1 MSLKAWAQEGRIEP
15 NGFVSNDRR
24 KWTPAPQMAELE
36 MKWVVEPEQGK
47 FFGPFNRDVV
57 VRLSATGAIHKGAKI
72 YRLHELPAD
81 QDPKPQVV
89 EKLVEKRVE
98 VPVEKVVEKQVE
110 VPVEKRVEVP
120 VEKLVEKR
128 VEVPVEKLVEKR
140 VEVPVE
146 KVVEKRVEVPVEKI
160 VEKVVVKEVP
170 VEKIVEKRV
179 EVPVEKIVEKRV
191 EVPVEKIV
199 EKVVVKEVPVE
210 KIVEK
215 RVEVPVEK
223 IVEKV
228 VEKRVEVPV
237 ERIVEKI
244 VEKEVRVEVPVEKIV
259 EKVIYRDISS
269 VPRSVVLEPE
279 VVDVSESRPPAK
291 HQAFGGIFK
300 GADRASMAA
309 LEAAARRELS
319 AAKRNALGGI
329 FSRRKP

>member
-89 EKLVEKRVE
+89 EKIVEKRVE

-120 VEKLVEKR
+120 VEKLI
-128 VEVPVEKLVEKR
+128 EKR

>member
-1 MSLKAWAQEGRIEP
+1 MAEEWYVRSSDGNVYGPTDRASLRAWAQEGRIEP
-15 NGFVSNDRR
+15 SGFVSNDRR
-24 KWTPAPQMAELE
+24 NWMSAPLMAELE
-36 MKWVVEPEQGK
+36 MKWVVEPELGK

-57 VRLSATGAIHKGAKI
+57 SRLSVTGAIPRGARI
-72 YRLHELPAD
+72 YRMHELPVD
-81 QDPKPQVV
+81 QDPAPQVV
-89 EKLVEKRVE
+89 EKI
-98 VPVEKVVEKQVE
+98 
-110 VPVEKRVEVP
+110 
-120 VEKLVEKR
+120 
-128 VEVPVEKLVEKR
+128 VEKR

-146 KVVEKRVEVPVEKI
+146 KVVEKRVEVPVEKVVEKDVPVT
-160 VEKVVVKEVP
+160 VEKVVVK
-170 VEKIVEKRV
+170 

-228 VEKRVEVPV
+228 VVK
-237 ERIVEKI
+237 
-244 VEKEVRVEVPVEKIV
+244 EVPVEKIV
-259 EKVIYRDISS
+259 EKVVEKEVIVEVPVEKVVYRDISS
-269 VPRSVVLEPE
+269 APRTAVLEPE
-279 VVDVSESRPPAK
+279 VVDVSTPMPPAK
-291 HQAFGGIFK
+291 QQSFGGIFK

-319 AAKRNALGGI
+319 AAKRNAFGGF

>member
-1 MSLKAWAQEGRIEP
+1 MAEEWYVRSSDGNVYGPTDRASLRAWAQEGRIEP
-15 NGFVSNDRR
+15 SGFVSNDRR
-24 KWTPAPQMAELE
+24 NWMSAPLMAELE
-36 MKWVVEPEQGK
+36 MKWVVEPELGK

-57 VRLSATGAIHKGAKI
+57 SRLSVTGAIPRGARI
-72 YRLHELPAD
+72 YRMHELPVD
-81 QDPKPQVV
+81 QDPAPQVV
-89 EKLVEKRVE
+89 EKI
-98 VPVEKVVEKQVE
+98 
-110 VPVEKRVEVP
+110 
-120 VEKLVEKR
+120 
-128 VEVPVEKLVEKR
+128 VEKR

-146 KVVEKRVEVPVEKI
+146 KVVEKRVEVPVEKVVEKDVPVT
-160 VEKVVVKEVP
+160 VEKVVVK
-170 VEKIVEKRV
+170 

-228 VEKRVEVPV
+228 VVKEVP
-237 ERIVEKI
+237 VEKI
-244 VEKEVRVEVPVEKIV
+244 VEKRVEVPVEKIV
-259 EKVIYRDISS
+259 EKVVVKEVPVEKIVEKVVEKEVIVEVPVEKVVYRDISS
-269 VPRSVVLEPE
+269 APRTAVLEPE
-279 VVDVSESRPPAK
+279 VVDVSTPMPPAK
-291 HQAFGGIFK
+291 QQSFGGIFK

-319 AAKRNALGGI
+319 AAKRNAFGGF